1 MVLAAALI
9 LALPAAAQVEL
20 KLDRQRVVEG
30 ETVTLTFV
38 SNDPRQSLEADF
50 SALNA
55 DFEVIDRRTE
65 TQLSIVNGRQTAVV
79 RLLLT
84 VEPLRAGR
92 LEIPAFDFSGART
105 APAMLEVA
113 PAPELA
119 PGELPPVF
127 IEVEVDPQEG
137 PYYVHAQLSL
147 KVRIFYQQ
155 NMTEAAI
162 NPPEPSEGSV
172 RLLEAG
178 QAPPEGVTA
187 RAFRRETNT
196 MPAALASSPRSTASP
211 AWSTSGC
218 S

>member
-1 MVLAAALI
+1 MNAGNRRASRFRRVSGVLALVATLL
-9 LALPAAAQVEL
+9 LALPASAQVEL

-38 SNDPRQSLEADF
+38 TNDPRQSLEADF

-127 IEVEVDPQEG
+127 IIPGGTAASAALDVARTVIRRVERRVVGLAGEEG
-137 PYYVHAQLSL
+137 NEISNPVILPWLNRLSDVL
-147 KVRIFYQQ
+147 FLL
-155 NMTEAAI
+155 A
-162 NPPEPSEGSV
+162 
-172 RLLEAG
+172 RLEEREAG
-178 QAPPEGVTA
+178 LDYDRV
-187 RAFRRETNT
+187 R
-196 MPAALASSPRSTASP
+196 
-211 AWSTSGC
+211 
-218 S
+218 